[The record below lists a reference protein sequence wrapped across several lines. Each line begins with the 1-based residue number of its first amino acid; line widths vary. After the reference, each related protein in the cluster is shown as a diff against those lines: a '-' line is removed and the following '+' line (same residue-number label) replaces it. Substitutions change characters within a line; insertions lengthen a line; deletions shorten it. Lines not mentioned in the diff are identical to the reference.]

1 LSVNPTEY
9 LIVIKTTIVANPIIA
24 SHQITR
30 QRSSNYDAYI
40 RVIASFIDDSR
51 LEIMEYARIT
61 VEDDMELTRYSYH
74 WMDSDNNLL
83 IRWDNAEHYPDLPNF
98 PHHLHDGDEKN
109 VVPGEPMTLS
119 RVLDLIAERLEK

>member
-1 LSVNPTEY
+1 MNPTEY

-40 RVIASFIDDSR
+40 RVIASFIDNSR

-98 PHHLHDGDEKN
+98 PYHLHDGDEKN
-109 VVPGEPMTLS
+109 VVPGEPMNIS

>member
-1 LSVNPTEY
+1 MNPTEY

-40 RVIASFIDDSR
+40 RVIASFIDNSR

-98 PHHLHDGDEKN
+98 PYHLHDGDEKN